1 MIAEETIIVAAGATP
16 ILIVMAF
23 VAWAWRR

>member
-1 MIAEETIIVAAGATP
+1 MTPEETIVVAAGALP
-16 ILIVMAF
+16 ILIVLAF